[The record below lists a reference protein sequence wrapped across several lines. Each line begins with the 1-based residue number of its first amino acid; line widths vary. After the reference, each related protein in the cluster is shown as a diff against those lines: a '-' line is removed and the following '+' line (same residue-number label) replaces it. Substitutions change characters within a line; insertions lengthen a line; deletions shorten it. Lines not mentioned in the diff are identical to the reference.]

1 MADERYSAARR
12 MVDSQ
17 YTVIQKLRWIREQN
31 HLTQE
36 DVAKRMGSC
45 VPTVV
50 RIETGDA
57 DLRVSTLRRYALA
70 CGGEVAFR
78 ASAQTIEAENDLPVF
93 RPSREMIDEVPVF
106 QLSQEAVDELVRRL
120 DDWES

>member
-1 MADERYSAARR
+1 MTDKRYNAARR
-12 MVDSQ
+12 MVDTQ
-17 YTVIQKLRWIREQN
+17 YAAIQKLRWIREQN

-50 RIETGDA
+50 RIESGDS
-57 DLRVSTLRRYALA
+57 DLKLSTLRRYALA

-78 ASAQTIEAENDLPVF
+78 ASAEPIGADE
-93 RPSREMIDEVPVF
+93 EVPVF
-106 QLSQEAVDELVRRL
+106 YLSQEAVDELVRRL